1 MTAKRM
7 LVAGIVALAMS
18 VPLAGYAASPRPAP
32 DSETTA
38 SDASALVAQPP
49 DARPEHMVAYEE
61 ARRVKDRGGSGLEVA
76 LAYERA
82 LPPPPGRYPDPDRWP
97 RDPDICLRMAAE
109 DATLLAIHGG
119 SGDQVLSMIDSAA
132 RRRCR

>member
-1 MTAKRM
+1 MNAKRM
-7 LVAGIVALAMS
+7 LAAGILALEMS

-82 LPPPPGRYPDPDRWP
+82 LRPPPIPHPDDPFP